1 MPADAS
7 LRPAERE
14 DGGVRL
20 SFCIVN
26 TGGRELLRA
35 CLDSIARTTP
45 DGLEHETI
53 VLDNASDDG
62 SVELVRSLGREIRLI
77 ALSERAGKAEND
89 SRLLE
94 TARGELCLLL
104 NEDVELCPG
113 AAAEL
118 VRALDADASAGA
130 AAAQLLDPSGHPQPC
145 AWRLPGLGTSL
156 ASALLL
162 HRRLVVQ
169 SRGAATRRVGWAQSS
184 AMLVRRS
191 AAQAV
196 GYLDPTFFVYSDETD
211 FCRRLGDAGWHTLWV
226 PRARAV
232 HREQLAT
239 DAAAAERRIVEF
251 HRGRDR
257 YLRKHHGRAVA
268 VLGRVLGAW
277 PYLLRALAAT
287 ALPGHDPRR
296 YLVHVRQALRPWRGL
311 GLREA
316 AEDRNRARRG
326 TRSRAPRPGGERR

>member
-1 MPADAS
+1 M
-7 LRPAERE
+7 
-14 DGGVRL
+14 RL

-35 CLDSIARTTP
+35 CLESIDRTVP
-45 DGLEHETI
+45 PELEHETI

-62 SVELVRSLGREIRLI
+62 SVEMVRALDPGIRLI
-77 ALSERAGKAEND
+77 ALRERTGKAAND

-94 TARGELCLLL
+94 AARGEMCLLL

-113 AAAEL
+113 AVGEL
-118 VRALDADASAGA
+118 VGALEADPAAGA
-130 AAAQLLDPSGHPQPC
+130 AAAQLLDPAGRPQPC

-156 ASALLL
+156 AGALLL

-169 SRGAATRRVGWAQSS
+169 SRGEVTRRVGWAQSS

-196 GYLDPTFFVYSDETD
+196 GYLDPDFFVYSDETD
-211 FCRRLGDAGWHTLWV
+211 FCRRLGDAGWRTLWV
-226 PRARAV
+226 PAARAV

-257 YLRKHHGRAVA
+257 YLRKHHGPVVA
-268 VLGRVLGAW
+268 AAGRVLGAW
-277 PYLLRALAAT
+277 PYVMRALAAT
-287 ALPGHDPRR
+287 VLRGHDPRR
-296 YLVHVRQALRPWRGL
+296 YLVHARQAAAAMARGE

-316 AEDRNRARRG
+316 AEARNRARSG
-326 TRSRAPRPGGERR
+326 APGSGC